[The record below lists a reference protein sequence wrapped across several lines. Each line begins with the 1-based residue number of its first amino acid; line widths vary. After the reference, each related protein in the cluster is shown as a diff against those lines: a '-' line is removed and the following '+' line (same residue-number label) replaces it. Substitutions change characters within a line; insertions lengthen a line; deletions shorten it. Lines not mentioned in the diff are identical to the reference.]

1 VLSDFRGYHHNPC
14 SNVRGV
20 AHRLHRRSTRPW
32 TSTTTTISLKKCL
45 MKRTFAQTCS
55 KRRRRTQFTLRRPWH
70 RRCIRNDS
78 RSSKGLLCSCDLALC
93 QPRRHRR
100 RDQSQAAVG
109 SAHLCLPHHRHRR
122 PTRRSKR
129 RQLSMKIM
137 SARSRGILNA
147 FEWSVERCVGRCAKT
162 RNRQTRSRLWARRP
176 SQAAIPV
183 AIRSGTAMVRLPSC
197 GDGTAARDW
206 VHTTAKKIELSTE
219 RYHL

>member
-1 VLSDFRGYHHNPC
+1 MLSDFRGYHHNPC

-78 RSSKGLLCSCDLALC
+78 RSSKGLLCSCDLASC

-109 SAHLCLPHHRHRR
+109 SAHVRLNRNPQHHMCHHHKSHFIELFACLRA
-122 PTRRSKR
+122 
-129 RQLSMKIM
+129 LSYVCRTTAI
-137 SARSRGILNA
+137 A
-147 FEWSVERCVGRCAKT
+147 
-162 RNRQTRSRLWARRP
+162 ARREE
-176 SQAAIPV
+176 
-183 AIRSGTAMVRLPSC
+183 
-197 GDGTAARDW
+197 AREDN
-206 VHTTAKKIELSTE
+206 
-219 RYHL
+219 